1 MPILLLGVGQKGGRP
16 GATMLLTTITT
27 SSKISA
33 MNSIMVVRLLINIA
47 VRVQSTILEALPD
60 YDL

>member
-1 MPILLLGVGQKGGRP
+1 MLLGVGQKGERP

-27 SSKISA
+27 TSKISA
-33 MNSIMVVRLLINIA
+33 LNSIMVVRLLINIE

>member
-1 MPILLLGVGQKGGRP
+1 MPILLLGVGQKGERP

-27 SSKISA
+27 TSKISA
-33 MNSIMVVRLLINIA
+33 LNSIMVVRLLINIE

>member
-27 SSKISA
+27 TSKISA
-33 MNSIMVVRLLINIA
+33 MNSIMVVRLLINIE